1 MISVISKLP
10 QTGTTIFTTMS
21 ALANETGAINLSQ
34 GFPDYSTSPELIELV
49 NKAMQNGHNQYA
61 PMAGVMALREQIAIK
76 TEKLYGAV
84 YNPESEI
91 TITAGGT
98 QAIFTAISAV
108 IHPNDEVIIFEPAYD
123 CYAPAIKLMGGV
135 VKSLEL
141 EPPNYRIAWDMVKRL
156 INNKTKMIILNS
168 PHNPTATILKKEDI
182 DELSALVKNQDILI
196 LSDEVYEHLIYDGQ
210 VHHSMARYPE
220 LQQRSFIISSFGKT
234 FHATGWKIGYCLAPA
249 YLMQEFRKIHQFLVF
264 SVNSPMQ
271 YAIAEFLKD
280 ENTYLGLSNFFQE
293 KRDYFRK
300 GLEQTRFK
308 LLPCSGSYFQSVAY
322 DAITDEKD
330 TDFAIR
336 LTKEAGVATIP
347 VSAFYRTGID
357 RHILR
362 FCFAKRQETI
372 DKAVDRL
379 IKV

>member
-1 MISVISKLP
+1 MIPVISKLP
-10 QTGTTIFTTMS
+10 QVGTNIFTTMS

-34 GFPDYSTSPELIELV
+34 GFPDYSCSPELIELV

-76 TEKLYGAV
+76 TERLYGTV
-84 YNPESEI
+84 YNPDTEI
-91 TITAGGT
+91 TVTAGAT

-108 IHPNDEVIIFEPAYD
+108 IHPNDEVIMFEPAYD

-156 INNKTKMIILNS
+156 INNKTRMIILNS
-168 PHNPTATILKKEDI
+168 PHNPTATILSKEDI
-182 DELSALVKNQDILI
+182 DELSTLVKHQDILI
-196 LSDEVYEHLIYDGQ
+196 LSDEVYEHLVFDGQ
-210 VHHSMARYPE
+210 THHSMARYPE
-220 LQQRSFIISSFGKT
+220 LQQRSLIVSSFGKT
-234 FHATGWKIGYCLAPA
+234 FHNTGWKMGYCLAPA
-249 YLMQEFRKIHQFLVF
+249 YLTNEFRKIHQFLVF
-264 SVNSPMQ
+264 SVNTPLQ
-271 YAIAEFLKD
+271 YAVAEYLKD
-280 ENTYLGLSNFFQE
+280 ENTYLSLPDFFQQ

-300 GLEQTRFK
+300 GLENTRFK
-308 LLPCSGSYFQSVAY
+308 LLPCLGSYFQTVTY

-336 LTKEAGVATIP
+336 LTKEAGVAAIP
-347 VSAFYRTGID
+347 VSAFYRKGTD
-357 RHILR
+357 RHVLR

-372 DKAVDRL
+372 DIAVDRL
-379 IKV
+379 LKV